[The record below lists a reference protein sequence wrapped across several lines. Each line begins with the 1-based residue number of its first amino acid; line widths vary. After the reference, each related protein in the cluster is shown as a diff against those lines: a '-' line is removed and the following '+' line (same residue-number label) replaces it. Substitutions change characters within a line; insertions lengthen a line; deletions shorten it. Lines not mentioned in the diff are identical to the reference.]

1 MPLASKNLLEARQE
15 YRKFS
20 APVFEETLVGNYIEA
35 LECELEAYGVKL
47 ELPLEPE
54 DNRPYVTLGMLPH
67 GFYAEKREYVQGEYR
82 VTGSMHLKVNNK
94 VDAAEAAMAYAK
106 GLGWEYR

>member
-1 MPLASKNLLEARQE
+1 MPLASKNLLASRRAFLKVENQSFGMHSSKE
-15 YRKFS
+15 YIK
-20 APVFEETLVGNYIEA
+20 A
-35 LECELEAYGVKL
+35 LECELEAYGIMF

-54 DNRPYVTLGMLPH
+54 DNQPYVTLGTLPH

-82 VTGSMHLKVNNK
+82 VTGSLHLKVNNK